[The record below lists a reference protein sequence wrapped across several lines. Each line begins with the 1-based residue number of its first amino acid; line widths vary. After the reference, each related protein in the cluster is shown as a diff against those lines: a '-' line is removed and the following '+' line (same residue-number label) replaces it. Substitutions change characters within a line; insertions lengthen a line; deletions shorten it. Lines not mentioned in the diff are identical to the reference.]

1 MIAVFSFGYGGLAV
15 KFCLNTDIVIIGNL
29 VFDDLNHM
37 RICRAVDSVEIERFN
52 WGIIS
57 GRAFAGHAYGNS
69 FFFD

>member
-1 MIAVFSFGYGGLAV
+1 MGDWL
-15 KFCLNTDIVIIGNL
+15 LNFIIGNL

-57 GRAFAGHAYGNS
+57 GRAFAGHA
-69 FFFD
+69 